1 MSLYTNEI
9 SNYVEKLGELTEE
22 KDIEKIKAF
31 DDKYVGYNDGIQ
43 KLKYLESLSEANIF
57 QAYKAAIQSDAELY
71 FPAGFTDEDR

>member
-9 SNYVEKLGELTEE
+9 SSHIEKLAELMEE
-22 KDIEKIKAF
+22 KDIEKIKGF
-31 DDKYVGYNDGIQ
+31 DDTYVGYNAGIQ

-57 QAYKAAIQSDAELY
+57 QAYMAAIQSDAELY